1 MRIIFFT
8 TLFCLQILRGYA
20 QEKTLVSKNFKF
32 QDGLYWSFE
41 HLQKNKPDVLWDTL
55 ETRLVTNPASLMTH
69 VEFLKFKKQTSLLPV
84 DSVYCLVID
93 GIPYIRLPVMTQ
105 KRSSAVFAG
114 LALRGKLCYYQ
125 YEDVEEKQVQ
135 ITAYI
140 PETGQPYASKYI
152 TQKKDVVREKLLLFE
167 TGEIIDFTLN
177 NFKDLIK
184 KDKDLLQTVSSLK
197 PKEVKEKLFKCL
209 LIYNDRNPVY
219 LF

>member
-1 MRIIFFT
+1 MRLSLII

-32 QDGLYWSFE
+32 KDGLYWSFG
-41 HLQKNKPDVLWDTL
+41 HFQKNKPDVLWDTL

-69 VEFLKFKKQTSLLPV
+69 VEFLKIKKQANLLPL
-84 DSVYCLVID
+84 DSIYCLVID
-93 GIPYIRLPVMTQ
+93 GIPYLRLPVMTQ

-114 LALRGKLCYYQ
+114 MALRGKLCYYQ
-125 YEDVEEKQVQ
+125 YEDIEEKQVQ

-140 PETGQPYASKYI
+140 PETGQPYASKLI
-152 TQKKDVVREKLLLFE
+152 TQKKDVVREKLLHFE
-167 TGEIIDFTLN
+167 TGDTIDFTLN
-177 NFKDLIK
+177 NFKELIK
-184 KDKDLLQTVSSLK
+184 KDKDLLQTVNALK